1 MKEFII
7 GDNQS
12 GQRFDKYLAKLMK
25 NGSKSFFYK
34 MLRKKNITLNGK
46 KAAGNEILQK
56 GDCVKLFFS
65 DETFEKFQGAAK
77 TEQLLEKAAAP
88 DKISDGLQIIYEDE
102 NVLLVNKPAGMLSQ
116 PADDGTPS
124 LVEYITGYLLKTGA
138 LDRES
143 LKTFHP
149 SVCNRLDRNTSG
161 LVAAGKSLAGLQRL
175 SEMFR
180 DRTLHK
186 YYLCLVKGVLTEE
199 KHLKGFLHK
208 NKKDNKVI
216 LLSLQ
221 EGDAL
226 PIETRYV
233 PLKTNGKLT
242 LLQVQLITGRPHQ
255 IRAHLSGTGHPILG
269 DPKYGD
275 RSLNRLYQQK
285 YGLKHQLLHAF
296 RLVIPENAGEGLNLS
311 GKEFTAPL
319 PELFRIISEDEHLE
333 EIKNEN

>member
-77 TEQLLEKAAAP
+77 TEQLLEKVKPENFP
-88 DKISDGLQIIYEDE
+88 DGMQILYEDE
-102 NVLLVNKPAGMLSQ
+102 NVLLVSKPAGILSQ
-116 PADDGTPS
+116 PADDGSLS
-124 LVEYITGYLLKTGA
+124 LVEYITGYLLKNGVI
-138 LDRES
+138 DRES

-161 LVAAGKSLAGLQRL
+161 IVAAGKSLAGLQKL

-199 KHLKGFLHK
+199 KHLKGFLYK

-216 LLSLQ
+216 LLSEQ

-226 PIETRYV
+226 PIETKYV

-242 LLQVQLITGRPHQ
+242 LLQVELITGRPHQ
-255 IRAHLSGTGHPILG
+255 IRAHLSSTGHPIVG
-269 DPKYGD
+269 DPKYGEP
-275 RSLNRLYQQK
+275 SLNRRYQQK
-285 YGLKHQLLHAF
+285 YGLKHQLLHAY
-296 RLVIPENAGEGLNLS
+296 RLVIPENVGESLNLC
-311 GKEFTAPL
+311 GQEFTAPL
-319 PELFRIISEDEHLE
+319 PELFRTILEDEHLE